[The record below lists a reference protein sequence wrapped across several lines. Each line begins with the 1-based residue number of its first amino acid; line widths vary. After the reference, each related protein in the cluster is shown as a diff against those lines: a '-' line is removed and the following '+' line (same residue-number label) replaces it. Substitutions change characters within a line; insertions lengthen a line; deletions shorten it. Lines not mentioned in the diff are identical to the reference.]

1 MVHFVGAGPGAEDL
15 ITLRGARLLQEA
27 DVIIYAGSLVN
38 PELLAGRK
46 ADAEVHD
53 SAALTLEEVI
63 ALMKDAEARGKT
75 TVRLHTGDPSIYGA
89 VREQMDL
96 LDEAGIAYDVT
107 PGVSSFTAAAAAMN
121 LEFTLPE
128 VSQTVIVTRMAGR
141 TPVPERESIERLA
154 SHGAGMAVFLSAG
167 MTEKLSEALIRGG
180 YPADTPAAVIYRASW
195 PDERCLPC
203 TVGTLAETAAQNGIT
218 RHAMILVGEFAGHRS
233 YARSKLYDP
242 AFTTGYRRG
251 TEAEEEIPAPS
262 GQRQN
267 KVKTTSAG
275 EVAVVGMGP
284 GREEGMT
291 AEAIQVLEAADVIV
305 GYPVYL
311 GLLGER
317 FRGKRMLST
326 PMRKER
332 ERCIMAFEEARK
344 GNSVVMLC
352 SGDAGVYGM
361 ASLML
366 EVGEDFPDCP
376 VRVIPGVTA
385 ALSGAALL
393 GAPIG
398 TDFCVV
404 SLSDLLTPWEK
415 IEARLRAAAAGDLCI
430 VIYNPSSRKRADHL
444 RRACEILLETIPQDR
459 VCGLVRNI
467 GREGEA
473 RKLLTLG
480 ELKDTETD
488 MFTTVFVGNSSSEVI
503 GGHFV
508 TKRGYR
514 G

>member
-1 MVHFVGAGPGAEDL
+1 M
-15 ITLRGARLLQEA
+15 
-27 DVIIYAGSLVN
+27 
-38 PELLAGRK
+38 
-46 ADAEVHD
+46 
-53 SAALTLEEVI
+53 
-63 ALMKDAEARGKT
+63 
-75 TVRLHTGDPSIYGA
+75 
-89 VREQMDL
+89 
-96 LDEAGIAYDVT
+96 
-107 PGVSSFTAAAAAMN
+107 
-121 LEFTLPE
+121 
-128 VSQTVIVTRMAGR
+128 
-141 TPVPERESIERLA
+141 
-154 SHGAGMAVFLSAG
+154 
-167 MTEKLSEALIRGG
+167 
-180 YPADTPAAVIYRASW
+180 
-195 PDERCLPC
+195 
-203 TVGTLAETAAQNGIT
+203 
-218 RHAMILVGEFAGHRS
+218 
-233 YARSKLYDP
+233 
-242 AFTTGYRRG
+242 
-251 TEAEEEIPAPS
+251 
-262 GQRQN
+262 
-267 KVKTTSAG
+267 
-275 EVAVVGMGP
+275 
-284 GREEGMT
+284 
-291 AEAIQVLEAADVIV
+291 
-305 GYPVYL
+305 
-311 GLLGER
+311 
-317 FRGKRMLST
+317 
-326 PMRKER
+326 
-332 ERCIMAFEEARK
+332 
-344 GNSVVMLC
+344 
-352 SGDAGVYGM
+352 
-361 ASLML
+361 